1 MQIKTDQLYVH
12 IYICIGLSFSVAKY
26 WNGKAVMLEKTYN
39 TGGCSESSVSTLVPQ
54 PKQLM

>member
-12 IYICIGLSFSVAKY
+12 ICIGLSFSVAKY